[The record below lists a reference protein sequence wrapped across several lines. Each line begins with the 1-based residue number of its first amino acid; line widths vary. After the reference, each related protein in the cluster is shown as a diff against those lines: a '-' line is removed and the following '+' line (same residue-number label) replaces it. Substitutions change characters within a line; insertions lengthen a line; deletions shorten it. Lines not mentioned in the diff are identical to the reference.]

1 MRATVLALA
10 ACLLPAMGG
19 AQTATPPVKAAPSS
33 TAPATTAPASA
44 TPAKAAP
51 PAATAP
57 PATTA
62 SASSSQ
68 GVTAPKPAP
77 AAPTSP
83 VPVAGSPAGAGSG
96 AAGAPAST
104 AAAVLASPGF
114 PYKPEGRR
122 DPFVSLMRRG
132 SGVAAASRSGR
143 PAGLAGLDIAE
154 TTLKGTL
161 ASEGGLVAMLLGADQ
176 RTYIVRTGERLNDGV
191 IRSIT
196 KDAVV
201 FLQKVDDPLSREK
214 QREVR
219 KVLRQTEEAK

>member
-1 MRATVLALA
+1 M
-10 ACLLPAMGG
+10 
-19 AQTATPPVKAAPSS
+19 
-33 TAPATTAPASA
+33 SA
-44 TPAKAAP
+44 
-51 PAATAP
+51 
-57 PATTA
+57 
-62 SASSSQ
+62 
-68 GVTAPKPAP
+68 
-77 AAPTSP
+77 
-83 VPVAGSPAGAGSG
+83 
-96 AAGAPAST
+96 

-132 SGVAAASRSGR
+132 SGVATASRSGR

-154 TTLKGTL
+154 TTLKGIL